1 MNNAPSELK
10 EQIDNILEWHL
21 NRCDKLVAEKN
32 YEDMYALYMEW
43 HEWIEEED
51 PSIMVLGE
59 WDDPD

>member
-10 EQIDNILEWHL
+10 EQIDNILEWHQ

-43 HEWIEEED
+43 HEWIEDED

-59 WDDPD
+59 WDVPD

>member
-1 MNNAPSELK
+1 MNNAPAELK
-10 EQIDNILEWHL
+10 DQIDNILEWHQ
-21 NRCDKLVAEKN
+21 NRCDVLVAEKN